1 MKPNKPDSKKRDDE
15 RSIPPKLHCPL
26 CKLPMLDAVMVKC
39 CFTSFCHRCISN
51 CPTCPCGAR
60 VVSNDFLPNLTLR
73 DIILR
78 FQGLNIRVFVVASGE
93 KIQVKKLLPKR

>member
-1 MKPNKPDSKKRDDE
+1 MKPNKPDSKKKEDE

-60 VVSNDFLPNLTLR
+60 VVSNDLLPNLTLR

-78 FQGLNIRVFVVASGE
+78 FQDKEYKGVCGRGE